1 VSNVVAIKR
10 KLFAPK
16 KLYMIRKKPW
26 NRINAPVYSVSTAHG
41 AAYNMNIC
49 TYTTAVS
56 MQPKQFIV
64 AIYEDT
70 KTLELVKQSNRL
82 VLQLLAEPQYRLI
95 PLLGQKSG
103 KKIDKIA
110 RLEKRSLISEWQ
122 GFKILKEALAVMEL
136 KIINSFAGGDHQL
149 FLCELV
155 AYKNL
160 NEGEALSLD
169 TLRAHQLIRI

>member
-1 VSNVVAIKR
+1 
-10 KLFAPK
+10 
-16 KLYMIRKKPW
+16 MTRKKPW
-26 NRINAPVYSVSTAHG
+26 NRINSPVYSISSAQG
-41 AAYNMNIC
+41 SSYNMNIC

-56 MQPKQFIV
+56 MHPKQFIV

-70 KTLELVKQSNRL
+70 KTLEFVKQSNRL
-82 VLQLLAEPQYRLI
+82 VLQLLADSQYRLI

-110 RLEKRSLISEWQ
+110 RLEKRGLITNWK
-122 GFKILKEALAVMEL
+122 GFKILKDALAVMEL
-136 KIINSFAGGDHQL
+136 KIINSFSGGDHQL
-149 FLCELV
+149 FLCNLV

-169 TLRAHQLIRI
+169 TLRAHQLIRM

>member
-1 VSNVVAIKR
+1 
-10 KLFAPK
+10 
-16 KLYMIRKKPW
+16 MTRKKPW
-26 NRINAPVYSVSTAHG
+26 NRINSPVYSISSAQGTS
-41 AAYNMNIC
+41 YNMNIC

-56 MQPKQFIV
+56 MHPKQFIV

-82 VLQLLAEPQYRLI
+82 VLQLLAESQYRLI

-103 KKIDKIA
+103 NKIDKIA

-122 GFKILKEALAVMEL
+122 GFKMLKEALAVMEL

-160 NEGEALSLD
+160 NEGEALCLD

>member
-1 VSNVVAIKR
+1 
-10 KLFAPK
+10 
-16 KLYMIRKKPW
+16 
-26 NRINAPVYSVSTAHG
+26 
-41 AAYNMNIC
+41 
-49 TYTTAVS
+49 
-56 MQPKQFIV
+56 
-64 AIYEDT
+64 
-70 KTLELVKQSNRL
+70 
-82 VLQLLAEPQYRLI
+82 LAESQYRLI

>member
-1 VSNVVAIKR
+1 
-10 KLFAPK
+10 
-16 KLYMIRKKPW
+16 M
-26 NRINAPVYSVSTAHG
+26 H
-41 AAYNMNIC
+41 
-49 TYTTAVS
+49 
-56 MQPKQFIV
+56 PKQFIV
-64 AIYEDT
+64 AIYDDT

-82 VLQLLAEPQYRLI
+82 VLQLLAESQYRLI

-122 GFKILKEALAVMEL
+122 GFKILKEALAVMDL
-136 KIINSFAGGDHQL
+136 KIINSFSGGDHQL
-149 FLCELV
+149 FLCEV
-155 AYKNL
+155 AAYKNL